1 MKLRSIF
8 KNLNVITSL
17 LVLTL
22 QWSNEMNVAV
32 SQMLRKLFMEG
43 WDVKVTELVWLNELN
58 LMNFWLWQVIFFSM
72 WSTRGNPSRVLFF
85 NIDWN
90 AMNEVE
96 CLDRDK
102 REM

>member
-58 LMNFWLWQVIFFSM
+58 LMNFWLWQVIFVL
-72 WSTRGNPSRVLFF
+72 RGLLVEVRPVSFF
-85 NIDWN
+85 NID
-90 AMNEVE
+90 
-96 CLDRDK
+96 
-102 REM
+102 

>member
-58 LMNFWLWQVIFFSM
+58 LMNFWLWQVIFVL
-72 WSTRGNPSRVLFF
+72 RGLLVEIRPVSFF
-85 NIDWN
+85 NID
-90 AMNEVE
+90 
-96 CLDRDK
+96 
-102 REM
+102 

>member
-58 LMNFWLWQVIFFSM
+58 LMNFWLWQVIFFST
-72 WSTRGNPSRVLFF
+72 WSTGGNPSRVLF
-85 NIDWN
+85 
-90 AMNEVE
+90 
-96 CLDRDK
+96 
-102 REM
+102 

>member
-32 SQMLRKLFMEG
+32 SQMLRKLFMDG

-58 LMNFWLWQVIFFSM
+58 LMNFWLWQVIFVL
-72 WSTRGNPSRVLFF
+72 RGLLVEIRPVSFF
-85 NIDWN
+85 NID
-90 AMNEVE
+90 
-96 CLDRDK
+96 
-102 REM
+102 

>member
-32 SQMLRKLFMEG
+32 SQMLRKLFMDG

-58 LMNFWLWQVIFFSM
+58 LMNFWLWQVIFFL
-72 WSTRGNPSRVLFF
+72 RGLLVEIRPGSFF
-85 NIDWN
+85 NIDRN